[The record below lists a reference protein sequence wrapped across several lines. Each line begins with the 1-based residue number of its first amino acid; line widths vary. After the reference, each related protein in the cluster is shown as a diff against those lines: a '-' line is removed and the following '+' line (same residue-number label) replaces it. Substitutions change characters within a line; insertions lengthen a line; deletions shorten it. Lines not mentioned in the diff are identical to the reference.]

1 MIESRPNRR
10 IGDIKAAGDFVLE
23 SGSSYEPNPQW
34 NRFCHAARDRFGPK
48 IESRGVN
55 MKKCCS
61 PLVVVIAGLLGLF
74 PAAPVA
80 AQEAASQPRRSGT
93 QSPRHAGPL
102 SALPSPRFD
111 LIDWN
116 GGKMI
121 YGVDYYPEAE
131 AASDSQLEKD
141 ASMMEAAGINFVR
154 MAEFAWAKM
163 EPVEGHYDFA
173 WLDRA
178 LKVLN
183 AHGIRAVLGT
193 PSASLP
199 AWLMAKYPDIAA
211 MNEQGVRYRY
221 GSRRNY
227 CLHNPQFLA
236 AVRGIVTA
244 MAEHYKH
251 HPGVLGWQ
259 IDNELGGPFCYDSY
273 CLAAFQKWCQA
284 KYGTLDALNRDWGTI
299 FWGHTY
305 SAWGQVPLP
314 WNTLYGVYNVSLAL
328 DYRRFF
334 SDSSRDFLKLQADIL
349 RRTAPG
355 KAITHNEMGMF
366 DDIDYSTF
374 NTPLDFVAWDNYPM
388 IFRKDHSDYF
398 DVGLSHDLMR
408 GSKDQH
414 NFMVMEQEGGL
425 PGWMEFWG
433 RQAAPALYRAWAYQS
448 IAHGADGVCF
458 FRWKTSRY
466 GTEQYWQGV
475 LDQDGYPNARY
486 QTVAQMG
493 KEVKQL
499 SSILHGS
506 TPVSPAALLV
516 SPDTRWAFHIQ
527 TLVKDFDYNRQ
538 LGSYYAALRQQGI
551 GVDVVFPQ
559 SDFSAYKV
567 IVAPS
572 LFVVTKSLVDKLTDF
587 VKNGGT
593 LVLTYRSGVKDEHNV
608 FTDQTLPGPLAQ
620 LAGVAIHD
628 YDPQVGQ
635 EQEVEAHDGSH
646 YPASVWFDILT
657 PTSAQTLATYGKG
670 YYAGASAVTMNR
682 FQNGSVFYVGTES
695 SAPEFYD
702 RLIAHIL
709 EGAGVEPGPRAPAGV
724 EVATRQGPGGKIM
737 FLINYTE
744 NEQSVDLGQAYRNV
758 LTGAAEPAEVKLP
771 AFDVK
776 VLKPVASD

>member
-1 MIESRPNRR
+1 
-10 IGDIKAAGDFVLE
+10 
-23 SGSSYEPNPQW
+23 
-34 NRFCHAARDRFGPK
+34 
-48 IESRGVN
+48 
-55 MKKCCS
+55 MKKCSGPLLIALAVVLGLAPAVPAAQADSSSPHRVRIGEKIAGARASS
-61 PLVVVIAGLLGLF
+61 PLL
-74 PAAPVA
+74 
-80 AQEAASQPRRSGT
+80 QPRLNG
-93 QSPRHAGPL
+93 
-102 SALPSPRFD
+102 LPSNPGPAPEASKRFD

-131 AASDSQLEKD
+131 AETADQLQKD
-141 ASMMEAAGINFVR
+141 AAMMEAAGINFVR

-163 EPVEGHYDFA
+163 EPSEGHYDFS
-173 WLDRA
+173 WLDGA

-183 AHGIRAVLGT
+183 AHGIKAVLGT
-193 PSASLP
+193 PTASPP

-211 MNEQGVRYRY
+211 MNEQGIRYRY

-236 AVRGIVTA
+236 AVRAMVTA
-244 MAEHYKH
+244 MAEHYKD
-251 HPGVLGWQ
+251 HPEVLGWQ

-273 CLAAFQKWCQA
+273 CLTAFQKWCQA
-284 KYGTLDALNRDWGTI
+284 KYGSLDELNRSWGTI

-305 SAWGQVPLP
+305 SAWSQVPLP

-349 RRTAPG
+349 RRTAPR

-366 DDIDYSTF
+366 DDIDYSAF
-374 NTPLDFVAWDNYPM
+374 NTQLDFVAWDNYPM
-388 IFRKDHSDYF
+388 IDRHHSDYF
-398 DVGLSHDLMR
+398 GTDLAHDLMR
-408 GSKDQH
+408 GSKNGQ

-433 RQAAPALYRAWAYQS
+433 RQAAPGLYRVWAYQS

-486 QTVAQMG
+486 RMVSVMG
-493 KEVKQL
+493 RELQQL
-499 SSILHGS
+499 GSLLQGS
-506 TPVSPAALLV
+506 TPVAPAALLV
-516 SPDTRWAFHIQ
+516 SPDTRWAFRIQ

-538 LGSYYAALRQQGI
+538 LGLYYTALRKQGI
-551 GVDVVFPQ
+551 NVDVVFPQ
-559 SDFSAYKV
+559 GDFSAYKV

-572 LFVVTKSLVDKLTDF
+572 LFVVTKPLVEKLTDF

-593 LVLTYRSGVKDEHNV
+593 LVLTYRSGVKDENNV
-608 FTDQTLPGPLAQ
+608 VTDQTLPGPLAD

-628 YDPQVGQ
+628 YDPQVG
-635 EQEVEAHDGSH
+635 EESKQEVVGHDGSH

-657 PTSAQTLATYGKG
+657 PSNAQTLATYGKE
-670 YYAGASAVTMNR
+670 YYAGAAAVTLNH
-682 FQNGSVFYVGTES
+682 FGKGSVFYVGTES
-695 SAPEFYD
+695 SAPEFYE
-702 RLIAHIL
+702 RLLGYAL
-709 EGAGVEPGPRAPAGV
+709 QAAGAEAGPRAPDGV
-724 EVATRQGPGGKIM
+724 EVATRQGPGGKII
-737 FLINYTE
+737 FLLNYTDQ
-744 NEQSVDLGQAYRNV
+744 EQSVDLGRAYRNA
-758 LTGAAEPAEVKLP
+758 LTGSDEPAEVKLG
-771 AFDVK
+771 AFDAR
-776 VLKPVASD
+776 VLAGQ